1 MKRKS
6 KKKKGKKTTS
16 TTEKT
21 MEENT
26 AYSRMELEE
35 DF

>member
-1 MKRKS
+1 MVR
-6 KKKKGKKTTS
+6 KKKKQKK
-16 TTEKT
+16 EARKDAGKT